1 MLDAGGGRVPRLL
14 MQTTDTGEVEGRRA
28 VVLKVERRVVEA
40 LLSNTSSTSSR
51 VVVVGGAVAHS
62 LTAQVHPIL
71 SAEI

>member
-1 MLDAGGGRVPRLL
+1 MPRLL

-40 LLSNTSSTSSR
+40 LLSNTSSSFTSSR

>member
-1 MLDAGGGRVPRLL
+1 MPRLL

-28 VVLKVERRVVEA
+28 VVLEVERRIVEA
-40 LLSNTSSTSSR
+40 LLSNTSSTSSSR
-51 VVVVGGAVAHS
+51 VVVVGGAVAHC